1 MHSEKLLDKITT
13 KTLKIPKRQI
23 TMRTNLSNGAK
34 NDDTEAKMLETKW
47 PNRGGL
53 WIFFGTNV

>member
-13 KTLKIPKRQI
+13 KTLKIPKPI

-47 PNRGGL
+47 PSRGGL
-53 WIFFGTNV
+53 